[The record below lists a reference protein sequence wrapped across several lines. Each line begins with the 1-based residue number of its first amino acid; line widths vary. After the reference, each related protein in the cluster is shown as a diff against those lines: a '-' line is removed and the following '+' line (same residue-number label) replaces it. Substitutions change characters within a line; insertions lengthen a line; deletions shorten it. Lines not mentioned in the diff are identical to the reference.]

1 MTMSRKA
8 KALQFA
14 DEGYVLQI
22 TGRHLEVTEAMKA
35 YAMEKLSKIEKFMDR
50 ILDVNII
57 LDIQKLE
64 HRVEIILK
72 AGHTKIRSLAAT
84 DDMYVSIDKAVD
96 KLENQIRRYKNKL
109 QDYHNKKLHPSVD
122 MNVNV
127 VSPLDEDG
135 EDLEDLE
142 DLEDEKVF
150 HTHKVIKQKTLPLKV
165 LTLDEAIM
173 KIELSHDAFLVYK
186 SEEDQELKVIY
197 RGKDNKYGIIEL
209 RS

>member
-22 TGRHLEVTEAMKA
+22 TGRHLEVTDAMKA
-35 YAMEKLSKIEKFMDR
+35 YAMEKISKIEKFMER

-64 HRVEIILK
+64 HRVEIVLK
-72 AGHTKIRSLAAT
+72 AGHTKIRSLAST
-84 DDMYVSIDKAVD
+84 DNMYASIDKAVD

-109 QDYHNKKLHPSVD
+109 QDYHNKKLHPTE

-127 VSPLDEDG
+127 IRHVEEDV
-135 EDLEDLE
+135 EDLEE
-142 DLEDEKVF
+142 INGENVF
-150 HTHKVIKQKTLPLKV
+150 HSHELVKRKMLPLKA
-165 LTLDEAIM
+165 LTIDEAIM
-173 KIELSHDAFLVYK
+173 KMELSHDSFLVFK
-186 SEEDQELKVIY
+186 NEEDQKLKVIY
-197 RGKDNKYGIIEL
+197 RRKDNNYGIIEPQL
-209 RS
+209 